1 MTEISLKDVAL
12 DGLFDLMMQTF
23 RELLDAGE
31 NQEIVKTKK
40 KDLALLQRIIVAKS
54 ERIHAVDLLL
64 HSIFS
69 N

>member
-1 MTEISLKDVAL
+1 MTEVSLKDVAL
-12 DGLFDLMMQTF
+12 DSLFDLLIQTF

-31 NQEIVKTKK
+31 NQEIVRIKK
-40 KDLALLQRIIVAKS
+40 KDLALLQRIIVAKAEGTYS
-54 ERIHAVDLLL
+54 IDWLL

>member
-1 MTEISLKDVAL
+1 MTEVTLKDVAL
-12 DGLFDLMMQTF
+12 DTLFDLMIQTF

-31 NQEIVKTKK
+31 NQEIVKIKK
-40 KDLALLQRIIVAKS
+40 KDLELLQRIIVTKVAGLYS
-54 ERIHAVDLLL
+54 TDRLL